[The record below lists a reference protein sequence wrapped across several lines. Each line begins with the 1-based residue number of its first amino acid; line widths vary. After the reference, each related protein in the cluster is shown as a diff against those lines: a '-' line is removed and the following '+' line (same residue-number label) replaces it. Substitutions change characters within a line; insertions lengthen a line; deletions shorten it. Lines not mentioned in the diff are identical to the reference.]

1 MGVKHYE
8 SWKGFTTF
16 FFFFWWYNFLHLSR
30 LFSHIF
36 SPSLI
41 LLTNFTKMF
50 TLYLKK
56 KIVFVCT
63 AKIRR
68 YCNLSQLE
76 YFLEH
81 FSGHFSSRRKQNKS
95 ELATPKLQ
103 IYTSLNCHTA
113 VQIHIYPKAFQGLWT
128 VLALLNPYRWVLFH
142 LAIFCLPWYKGLLCF
157 SDKEMQWHFRLLS
170 FPSAEATVSRV

>member
-1 MGVKHYE
+1 MEVKHYE

-16 FFFFWWYNFLHLSR
+16 FFFFFDGTIFCISLDFSLI
-30 LFSHIF
+30 FSHLLLF
-36 SPSLI
+36 YLLI
-41 LLTNFTKMF
+41 LPKCLLFIS
-50 TLYLKK
+50 K